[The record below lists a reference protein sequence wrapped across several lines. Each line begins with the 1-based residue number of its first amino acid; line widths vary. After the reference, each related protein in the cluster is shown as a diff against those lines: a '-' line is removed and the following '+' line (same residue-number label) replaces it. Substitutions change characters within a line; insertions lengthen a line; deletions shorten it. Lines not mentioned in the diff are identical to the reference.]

1 MDVFVAVYQTIYL
14 DNNLE
19 YSAVLK
25 AVTTTCGVVLNMCSC
40 CLIRQW
46 TGLGQDVSNLCGT
59 CSMVRVLLQYNGTT
73 TQGLENSYYR
83 YRLPNTDGILPS
95 EYRDFEIPWYPV
107 TDMKAV
113 TVIPYRLHPVYLP
126 VTGTPWLLFTE

>member
-1 MDVFVAVYQTIYL
+1 MV
-14 DNNLE
+14 
-19 YSAVLK
+19 
-25 AVTTTCGVVLNMCSC
+25 GV
-40 CLIRQW
+40 
-46 TGLGQDVSNLCGT
+46 
-59 CSMVRVLLQYNGTT
+59 QYNGTT